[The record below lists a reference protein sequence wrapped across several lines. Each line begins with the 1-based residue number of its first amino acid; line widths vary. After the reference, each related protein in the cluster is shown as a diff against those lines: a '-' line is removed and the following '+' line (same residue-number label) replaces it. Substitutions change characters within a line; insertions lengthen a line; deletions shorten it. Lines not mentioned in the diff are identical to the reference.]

1 MINVAKQHFLFFFSF
16 CLSKD
21 EGLGSWGE
29 ENPATDLGPAEEGT
43 DHLLGH
49 TEKAVQT
56 MQRKNERG
64 EIRTVNEFTGH
75 RKKTTFNGWAPFFS
89 MSIP

>member
-1 MINVAKQHFLFFFSF
+1 MDFFLWCLSSPWAFVINLYVVNVAKAEVIWS

-21 EGLGSWGE
+21 KGHSSWGE
-29 ENPATDLGPAEEGT
+29 KNPATDLGPAEEGT

-64 EIRTVNEFTGH
+64 VVRTV
-75 RKKTTFNGWAPFFS
+75 
-89 MSIP
+89 